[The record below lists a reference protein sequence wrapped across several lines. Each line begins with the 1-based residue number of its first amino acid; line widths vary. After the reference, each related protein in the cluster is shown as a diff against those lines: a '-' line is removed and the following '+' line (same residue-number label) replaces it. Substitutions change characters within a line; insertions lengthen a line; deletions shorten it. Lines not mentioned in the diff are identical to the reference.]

1 MHNLVVGFALC
12 PTLQLTNQ
20 ALSIDETVHP
30 IHAETS
36 LKYVHK
42 VDVCLTDFV
51 YNVPT
56 PLALVYA
63 ETPSPYDTRKQASRL
78 RLVCGE

>member
-1 MHNLVVGFALC
+1 MQKL
-12 PTLQLTNQ
+12 
-20 ALSIDETVHP
+20 
-30 IHAETS
+30 S

-51 YNVPT
+51 NNMPT